1 MRYSWIPPKR
11 SRGVPWAR
19 EVASITHGVPKTSRI
34 PTGGWRSFGA
44 VPSQGPVSPIPGT
57 PYWSGLGQQ
66 GGTTTATATTPS
78 TTAQVL
84 GSLTTA
90 AAAIYSTWSQQ
101 QIAQSAIRR
110 GVAPPPPPPPP
121 GAPAPAA
128 ATAALQAGGAPGGGI
143 PTWALIAGGV
153 GVAAVVGFG
162 LMKKRR

>member
-19 EVASITHGVPKTSRI
+19 EVASVTRGLPKTSRI

-44 VPSQGPVSPIPGT
+44 VPSNTYAASPIGDT
-57 PYWSGLGQQ
+57 GYWSGLGQQ
-66 GGTTTATATTPS
+66 GGTTTPTATQPSATA
-78 TTAQVL
+78 QII
-84 GSLTTA
+84 GSLGTA

-101 QIAQSAIRR
+101 QVAQTALRR

-128 ATAALQAGGAPGGGI
+128 QTAALQAGGGGGI
-143 PTWALIAGGV
+143 PTWAMIAGGV
-153 GVAAVVGFG
+153 GLAAVAGFAM
-162 LMKKRR
+162 MKKRR